1 MRSRPALEVRPNP
14 PVPSRVSRSSPGRL
28 ANPAALFVLLGLLL
42 ASCQRAGP
50 VASLTPAT
58 PLPSASITPSLK
70 SPAVLPPEI
79 EPALEKGQLRAYYN
93 KKYSQKEF
101 DAVSSVVQEL
111 FPSYTPAEKRQAIA
125 EILAFSYVVFH
136 ETEYHKLKLNHAALR
151 RHEKTLMDTARR
163 YQVPPLAVMAIVSWE
178 NSGGISK
185 VSAADAAGLGQMTE
199 GAIETAH
206 EYAHQEAGRMR
217 IESTSNPAGVEPMA
231 KYLESIE
238 YRHQKAARVAKL
250 PDERFVPECNL
261 EDMVLFFRF
270 LLGQVGGRVDHA
282 IGSYH
287 KGAANTDDILYDYL
301 TRTEGEVVRP
311 GSDRT
316 DFLAALE
323 RRNVTY
329 LSVWNDPRTR
339 QMLNGLRTMDG
350 EVTTPD
356 NRSQALGDESDIYP
370 WKVLGSLAAYRQGAD
385 YVDQQV
391 KRYAGPQSEVE
402 TRGLPVYESLAAL
415 KKAIQEKKL
424 LQSRAPLADYGYRS
438 GYATEYVAYSDFIT
452 PELEGYLFS
461 LVSRWRK
468 TAGQADLLLP
478 VKTLMN
484 TRAMSLGGYGLFSRV
499 QMKGVTCLIAPQD
512 LPDAAK
518 DALRKVLE
526 VDFLND
532 RIYRSTLDSGDVLI
546 TLNPRFGHQ
555 FLAAYNKYRA
565 DR

>member
-1 MRSRPALEVRPNP
+1 MRVRPAIVC
-14 PVPSRVSRSSPGRL
+14 L
-28 ANPAALFVLLGLLL
+28 ALLL
-42 ASCQRAGP
+42 VGCQRPGP

-58 PLPSASITPSLK
+58 PVPNTTGSPNSNTPQ
-70 SPAVLPPEI
+70 ALPPEI
-79 EPALEKGQLRAYYN
+79 DPALEKGQLRAYYN
-93 KKYSQKEF
+93 KKYTQQEF
-101 DAVSSVVQEL
+101 DAVRSVVEEL
-111 FPSYTPAEKRQAIA
+111 FPNYTPSEKRQAIA
-125 EILAFSYVVFH
+125 EILAFSWVIFH
-136 ETEYHKLKLNHAALR
+136 ETEYHKLDKNHTALR
-151 RHEKTLMDTARR
+151 KHEKTLMDTARR

-178 NSGGISK
+178 NSGGVSK
-185 VSAADAAGLGQMTE
+185 VSAADAAGLGQMTD
-199 GAIETAH
+199 GAIEEAH
-206 EYAHQEAGRMR
+206 RYAHQEAGRLR
-217 IESTSNPAGVEPMA
+217 LEATNPAGVEPMA
-231 KYLESIE
+231 RYLESIE
-238 YRHQKAARVAKL
+238 FRHQKAARLAKL

-270 LLGQVGGRVDHA
+270 LLFQVGGRVDHA

-301 TRTEGEVVRP
+301 SRTEGQVVPP
-311 GSDRT
+311 GSDRG

-329 LSVWNDPRTR
+329 ITLWNDPRSR

-350 EVTTPD
+350 DVTTPE
-356 NRSQALGDESDIYP
+356 NQSQALGDESDIYP
-370 WKVLGSLAAYRQGAD
+370 WKVLGSLSAYRQGQQYVAD
-385 YVDQQV
+385 QIQ
-391 KRYAGPQSEVE
+391 RYSGPQAEVE

-424 LQSRAPLADYGYRS
+424 IQSHAPLADYGYRS
-438 GYATEYVAYSDFIT
+438 GYPTEYVAYSDFIT

-461 LVSRWRK
+461 LVMRWRK
-468 TAGQADLLLP
+468 TSNQADLMLP

-484 TRAMSLGGYGLFSRV
+484 TRAMSTGGYGLFSRV

-512 LPDAAK
+512 MPEEARY
-518 DALRKVLE
+518 ALRKVLE

-532 RIYRSTLDSGDVLI
+532 RIYRSTLDNGDVLI

>member
-1 MRSRPALEVRPNP
+1 MRVR
-14 PVPSRVSRSSPGRL
+14 SAIVSLS
-28 ANPAALFVLLGLLL
+28 LLL
-42 ASCQRAGP
+42 VGCQRPGP

-58 PLPSASITPSLK
+58 PVPSVSGTPNANAPK
-70 SPAVLPPEI
+70 TLPPEI
-79 EPALEKGQLRAYYN
+79 DPALEKGQLRAYYN
-93 KKYSQKEF
+93 KKYTQQEF
-101 DAVSSVVQEL
+101 DAVRSVIEEL
-111 FPSYTPAEKRQAIA
+111 FPNFTPAEKRQAIS
-125 EILAFSYVVFH
+125 EILAFSYVIFH
-136 ETEYHKLKLNHAALR
+136 ETEYHKLDKNHAALR
-151 RHEKTLMDTARR
+151 RHEKTLMDAAKR

-178 NSGGISK
+178 NSGGVTK
-185 VSAADAAGLGQMTE
+185 VSAADAAGLGQMTD
-199 GAIETAH
+199 GAIEEAH
-206 EYAHQEAGRMR
+206 RYAHQEAGRLR
-217 IESTSNPAGVEPMA
+217 LEATNPAGVEPMA

-238 YRHQKAARVAKL
+238 FRHQKAARVAKL

-270 LLGQVGGRVDHA
+270 LLAQVGGRVDHA

-301 TRTEGEVVRP
+301 TRTEGQVVPP

-316 DFLAALE
+316 DFLAALG

-329 LSVWNDPRTR
+329 LTLWNDPRSR

-350 EVTTPD
+350 DVTTPE

-385 YVDQQV
+385 YVRQQV
-391 KRYAGPQSEVE
+391 QRYSGPQAEAE

-424 LQSRAPLADYGYRS
+424 VQSRAPLADYGYRS
-438 GYATEYVAYSDFIT
+438 GYPGEFVSYSDFIT

-461 LVSRWRK
+461 LVMRWRK
-468 TAGQADLLLP
+468 TANQGELMLP

-484 TRAMSLGGYGLFSRV
+484 TRALSVGGYGVFSRV
-499 QMKGVTCLIAPQD
+499 QMKGVTCLLAPQD
-512 LPDAAK
+512 LPEEARA
-518 DALRKVLE
+518 ALRKVLE

-532 RIYRSTLDSGDVLI
+532 RIYRSTLDNGDVLI

>member
-1 MRSRPALEVRPNP
+1 MRVRPALLF
-14 PVPSRVSRSSPGRL
+14 L
-28 ANPAALFVLLGLLL
+28 AIVLTG
-42 ASCQRAGP
+42 CQRAGP
-50 VASLTPAT
+50 VASVTPAT
-58 PLPSASITPSLK
+58 PLPSQSSTPNADG
-70 SPAVLPPEI
+70 PQPLPPEI
-79 EPALEKGQLRAYYN
+79 DPALEKGQLRAYYN
-93 KKYSQKEF
+93 KKYTDQEF
-101 DAVSSVVQEL
+101 AAVRSVVEEL
-111 FPSYTPAEKRQAIA
+111 LPSYSPAEKRQAIS
-125 EILAFSYVVFH
+125 EILAFSYVIFH
-136 ETEYHKLKLNHAALR
+136 ETEYHKLNRNHAALR
-151 RHEKTLMDTARR
+151 RHEKTLTDMAKR

-178 NSGGISK
+178 NSGGVSK
-185 VSAADAAGLGQMTE
+185 VSAADAAGLGQMTD
-199 GAIETAH
+199 GAIDEAH
-206 EYAHQEAGRMR
+206 RYAHQEAGRLR
-217 IESTSNPAGVEPMA
+217 LESTNPSGSEPMA

-238 YRHQKAARVAKL
+238 YRHQKAARLAKL

-261 EDMVLFFRF
+261 EDMVLFYRF
-270 LLGQVGGRVDHA
+270 LLYQVGGRVDHA

-301 TRTEGEVVRP
+301 SRTEGQVVPP

-329 LSVWNDPRTR
+329 ITLWNDPRSR

-350 EVTTPD
+350 EVTTDD

-370 WKVLGSLAAYRQGAD
+370 WKVLGSLAAYRQGQE
-385 YVDQQV
+385 YVEQQIQ
-391 KRYAGPQSEVE
+391 RYSGPQAESE

-415 KKAIQEKKL
+415 KKAFQERKL
-424 LQSRAPLADYGYRS
+424 VQSRAPLADYGYRS
-438 GYATEYVAYSDFIT
+438 GFPSEYVAYSDFVT

-461 LVSRWRK
+461 LVMRWRK
-468 TAGQADLLLP
+468 TANQGELLLP

-484 TRAMSLGGYGLFSRV
+484 TRALSVGGYGLFSRV
-499 QMKGVTCLIAPQD
+499 QMKGVTCLLSPQD
-512 LPDAAK
+512 LPDEARV
-518 DALRKVLE
+518 ALRKVLE

-532 RIYRSTLDSGDVLI
+532 RIYRSTLDNGDVLV

>member
-1 MRSRPALEVRPNP
+1 MRVRPAIVCF
-14 PVPSRVSRSSPGRL
+14 
-28 ANPAALFVLLGLLL
+28 ALLL
-42 ASCQRAGP
+42 VGCQRPGP
-50 VASLTPAT
+50 VSSLTPAT
-58 PLPSASITPSLK
+58 PVPSGTGTPNANT
-70 SPAVLPPEI
+70 PQTLPPEI
-79 EPALEKGQLRAYYN
+79 DPALEKGQLRAYYN
-93 KKYSQKEF
+93 KKYTRQEF
-101 DAVSSVVQEL
+101 EAVRSVIEEL
-111 FPSYTPAEKRQAIA
+111 FPNYTPAEKRQAIA
-125 EILAFSYVVFH
+125 EILAFSYVIFH
-136 ETEYHKLKLNHAALR
+136 ETEHHKLDKNHAALR

-178 NSGGISK
+178 NSGGVSK
-185 VSAADAAGLGQMTE
+185 VSAADAAGLGQMTD
-199 GAIETAH
+199 GAIEEAH
-206 EYAHQEAGRMR
+206 RYAHQEAGRLR
-217 IESTSNPAGVEPMA
+217 LEATNPAGVEPMA

-238 YRHQKAARVAKL
+238 FRHQKAARLAKV

-270 LLGQVGGRVDHA
+270 LLYQVGGRVDHA

-301 TRTEGEVVRP
+301 TRTEGQVVPP
-311 GSDRT
+311 GADRS

-329 LSVWNDPRTR
+329 LTLWNDPRSR

-350 EVTTPD
+350 DVTTPE
-356 NRSQALGDESDIYP
+356 NQSQALGDESDIYP
-370 WKVLGSLAAYRQGAD
+370 WKVLGSLAAYRQGKE
-385 YVDQQV
+385 YVEQQIQ
-391 KRYAGPQSEVE
+391 RYSGPQAEAE

-424 LQSRAPLADYGYRS
+424 LQSRAPLTDYGYRS
-438 GYATEYVAYSDFIT
+438 GYPTEYVAYSDFIT

-461 LVSRWRK
+461 LVMRWRK
-468 TAGQADLLLP
+468 TANQPELMLP

-484 TRAMSLGGYGLFSRV
+484 TRALSVGGYGLFSRV
-499 QMKGVTCLIAPQD
+499 QMRGVTCLIAPQD
-512 LPDAAK
+512 LPEDARSG
-518 DALRKVLE
+518 LRKVLE

-532 RIYRSTLDSGDVLI
+532 RIYRSTLDNGDVLI